1 MKSFKKYITE
11 EPDDFDE
18 AEGFYVTVKS
28 GKAILC
34 STKSAT
40 PCSSFGWDVVNAI
53 IQGDN
58 IITTSKDGKTVVW
71 RLDRS
76 GRLVKGPVQSR

>member
-11 EPDDFDE
+11 EPVDLEQED
-18 AEGFYVTVKS
+18 FYVIVKS
-28 GKAILC
+28 GKAVLC

-53 IQGDN
+53 IQGDSV
-58 IITTSKDGKTVVW
+58 ITTSKDGKTQVW
-71 RLDRS
+71 KLQRT
-76 GRLVKGPVQSR
+76 GRTVIGPIQTR